1 MLNRLLLLLLIN
13 QQLGS
18 SLSCVLVCCASFRH
32 LVVCSFSAVV
42 SLPPPPPITA
52 ANFAPFLSFDLF
64 LLQKSVRHLLQTL
77 FLTEKVGQKVSK
89 KKKKCLSCV
98 MAFFVWSSSS
108 SFGNRSRTDTVMCL
122 LFSSASQR
130 KCVCLA
136 AFSSLLFEFIN
147 FLLLKLLLLFLLKN
161 SSAGAHPLIGE
172 HESSFSSPF

>member
-77 FLTEKVGQKVSK
+77 FLTEKVGQKSKQKEEVSQL
-89 KKKKCLSCV
+89 CDGLFRLV
-98 MAFFVWSSSS
+98 VVVVW
-108 SFGNRSRTDTVMCL
+108 
-122 LFSSASQR
+122 
-130 KCVCLA
+130 
-136 AFSSLLFEFIN
+136 
-147 FLLLKLLLLFLLKN
+147 
-161 SSAGAHPLIGE
+161 
-172 HESSFSSPF
+172 